1 MNSQPTEPYEPE
13 YNFEVVY
20 ASPRVVTISEGGSVF
35 CGGAHPNN
43 YVSYLT
49 FDLVNGQQI
58 GGLYQLDLSP
68 RGFGE
73 ILKLADKQE
82 RIAFESFALAR
93 WQAAAAAAGETG
105 EDGCGGTGF
114 MADQAPGEKEFSLSF
129 DKKGLAV
136 QRTDYPSA
144 LPIVC
149 FRTSTPPLF
158 HGPNSSHGSNPAK
171 PC

>member
-1 MNSQPTEPYEPE
+1 M
-13 YNFEVVY
+13 
-20 ASPRVVTISEGGSVF
+20 
-35 CGGAHPNN
+35 
-43 YVSYLT
+43 
-49 FDLVNGQQI
+49 
-58 GGLYQLDLSP
+58 
-68 RGFGE
+68 
-73 ILKLADKQE
+73 KLADRQE

-144 LPIVC
+144 AANC
-149 FRTSTPPLF
+149 LF
-158 HGPNSSHGSNPAK
+158 QDFNPTIIPWAELK
-171 PC
+171 PWIKPGQTLLTTELEK